1 MIPAISQAALLL
13 LCARSPLPIIIGD
26 SWSQASAPHTCGVVR
41 GWEWEAMLCALISSA
56 LSSSTNGRPQQC
68 MCHRPDAGQA
78 NSSENSQRE
87 RERERQTGDVRG
99 KYFARPTTTT
109 QGYGQNINSHV
120 LPYVRSSILRRRRWK
135 ERNELARS
143 NTYYM

>member
-78 NSSENSQRE
+78 NSSENSERERRE
-87 RERERQTGDVRG
+87 REKQET
-99 KYFARPTTTT
+99 
-109 QGYGQNINSHV
+109 YGENTS
-120 LPYVRSSILRRRRWK
+120 RDRRRRHRDTDK
-135 ERNELARS
+135 TSTA
-143 NTYYM
+143 TYYRTYVAVFSDDDDGKKGTN